1 MGSVQP
7 NLESGEEVQNAIR
20 DRMIDDLYQAN
31 RAAVLRVCSRILR
44 NADDAADAT
53 QEVFLIALESLDPS
67 AKPAA
72 ARAWLLTVA
81 RNHCLDLLRRR
92 KRLGKALVTLGPDD
106 GRRTD
111 METAVADRDFVDV
124 VFKQLT
130 KRERQALWQSA
141 VESRP
146 LADIAIRLRLSYM
159 AAAQVLHRARRHAV
173 QAAGRVA
180 VVFGIFR
187 FGRQRT
193 GVGPLMVAQRLAAAA
208 AVPLIVV
215 SMNASSAVPTPESPP
230 PTAVSASSPASAPGD
245 SAGALA
251 DQLPGAVPNPDSLL
265 PGSTA
270 TLNSATDTVGQL
282 LRSLP
287 TLPHVSGEAPAVPSL
302 PAHPSPPP
310 IP

>member
-1 MGSVQP
+1 
-7 NLESGEEVQNAIR
+7 
-20 DRMIDDLYQAN
+20 MIDDLYQAN
-31 RAAVLRVCSRILR
+31 RGAVLRVCSRILR

-53 QEVFLIALESLDPS
+53 QEVFLIALESLDAS
-67 AKPAA
+67 LKPAA

-106 GRRTD
+106 GKRTD

-146 LADIAIRLRLSYM
+146 LADIASGLRLSYM
-159 AAAQVLHRARRHAV
+159 AAAQVLHRARRHAN
-173 QAAGRVA
+173 QAASRVA

-187 FGRQRT
+187 LGRHQA
-193 GVGPLMVAQRLAAAA
+193 GAGPLVVAQRVAAAV

-215 SMNASSAVPTPESPP
+215 SMNTSSAVP
-230 PTAVSASSPASAPGD
+230 APASAGPAAISS
-245 SAGALA
+245 SASQNIPSASRGGQGGGPEVKL
-251 DQLPGAVPNPDSLL
+251 PNPDSVL
-265 PGSTA
+265 PGSTG
-270 TLNSATDTVGQL
+270 TLNSATDTVNQL

-287 TLPHVSGEAPAVPSL
+287 AVPPAVGKPPTLPSVSAL
-302 PAHPSPPP
+302 PSPPP